1 MRPSERLKEKIEKE
15 NLWLFALSILKSGRM
30 NARDLRGL
38 VKKRFGFVYG
48 NVTAYKVLYLLESGN
63 YVKSE
68 KAGKFVFYGIT
79 KKGLAELEEA
89 KRLFRKYSA
98 EIAI

>member
-15 NLWLFALSILKSGRM
+15 NLWLFVLSILKGKRT
-30 NARDLRGL
+30 NARDLRS
-38 VKKRFGFVYG
+38 VIRKRFGFVYG

-68 KAGKFVFYGIT
+68 KDGKFVFYSIT
-79 KKGLAELEEA
+79 KKGLSELEEA
-89 KRLFRKYSA
+89 KKIFKKYYSSV
-98 EIAI
+98 